1 MFVSGKTV
9 PNGFVDIKVFDK
21 TGQEVFAGVSA
32 SDGLGNWEA
41 VIEKILAKGEY
52 TLSISAR
59 DNRGAVSY
67 PSSSQ
72 IVRVKAK
79 IILSIGFIDLSWFEI
94 FIIGILLLAS
104 VVSASAWY
112 YISVKRRREA
122 YRIVATRDIDKLTAL
137 LAADLKGLEGWVEK
151 SKEGLGKRA
160 KPEMEFY
167 LKSLHST
174 VDKMKKY
181 LRQELDKL

>member
-1 MFVSGKTV
+1 
-9 PNGFVDIKVFDK
+9 
-21 TGQEVFAGVSA
+21 
-32 SDGLGNWEA
+32 
-41 VIEKILAKGEY
+41 
-52 TLSISAR
+52 
-59 DNRGAVSY
+59 
-67 PSSSQ
+67 
-72 IVRVKAK
+72 
-79 IILSIGFIDLSWFEI
+79 
-94 FIIGILLLAS
+94 
-104 VVSASAWY
+104 
-112 YISVKRRREA
+112 
-122 YRIVATRDIDKLTAL
+122 LTTL